1 MSSPHQTPIGVGI
14 VGLSA
19 RRGWAS
25 QTHPRLGFSD
35 PPFFGTAGKLAAAD
49 GST

>member
-1 MSSPHQTPIGVGI
+1 MSSPPPDAHWRGH
-14 VGLSA
+14 
-19 RRGWAS
+19 RRSFRQA
-25 QTHPRLGFSD
+25 RLGFSD